1 MGIKKKKNQEDSAG
15 GGWKNTVGTQNQW
28 ARTVLRPGGR
38 AWGRGSTQMG
48 LTAPQFDRVTQHSCW
63 FSFFFPLK
71 TLKLTISLFVVWQLL
86 LHVTLYRSAQ
96 HSGLHSVCCSFLCA
110 QGLDC
115 QATWA
120 GQLCLR
126 ACGTHRQRGYA
137 GSTVGSVTAEP
148 CCPLDAVSQLS
159 PDPQEAVR

>member
-1 MGIKKKKNQEDSAG
+1 MGEDGRTLWGPRTSEPGQCLGQEGGCGAGEAPRWGWLLLVWQGNSAF
-15 GGWKNTVGTQNQW
+15 
-28 ARTVLRPGGR
+28 LLILLLF
-38 AWGRGSTQMG
+38 S
-48 LTAPQFDRVTQHSCW
+48 PQI
-63 FSFFFPLK
+63 K

-96 HSGLHSVCCSFLCA
+96 YSGLYSVCCSFLCA

-126 ACGTHRQRGYA
+126 ACGSHRQRGYA

-159 PDPQEAVR
+159 PDSQEAVR